1 MTGVVEYWVDVLQ
14 GLGIVLIATGSLLS
28 FAAHSKEPSK
38 RGDGLT
44 GRARFMV
51 SYRRQPR
58 LWSGSLACL
67 LAGLIFY
74 LSYLAVR
81 FG

>member
-1 MTGVVEYWVDVLQ
+1 MTGFVKHWAEVLQ
-14 GLGIVLIATGSLLS
+14 GLGVVLGATGSVLNG
-28 FAAHSKEPSK
+28 AALMKDPGR

-44 GRARFMV
+44 WRAEIMDRI
-51 SYRRQPR
+51 RRQPR
-58 LWSGSLACL
+58 LQGGAIACL

>member
-1 MTGVVEYWVDVLQ
+1 MTGIVEYWADVLQ
-14 GLGIVLIATGSLLS
+14 GLGVVLVATGSLLS
-28 FAAHSKEPSK
+28 LAAQSKDSGR

-44 GRARFMV
+44 WRVRFTV
-51 SYRRQPR
+51 RYRRQPR
-58 LWSGSLACL
+58 LWGGALACL

-74 LSYLAVR
+74 LSYLTVR

>member
-1 MTGVVEYWVDVLQ
+1 MTGVVEYWADVLQ
-14 GLGIVLIATGSLLS
+14 GLGVVLIATGSLLS
-28 FAAHSKEPSK
+28 FAAQSKDSG
-38 RGDGLT
+38 RSGDRLT
-44 GRARFMV
+44 SRARFTV
-51 SYRRQPR
+51 RYRRQPR
-58 LWSGSLACL
+58 LWGGSLACL